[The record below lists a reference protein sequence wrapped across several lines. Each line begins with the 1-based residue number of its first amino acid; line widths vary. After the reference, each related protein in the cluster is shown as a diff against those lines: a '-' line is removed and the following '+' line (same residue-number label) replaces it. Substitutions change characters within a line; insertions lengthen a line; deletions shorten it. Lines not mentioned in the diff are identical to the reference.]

1 MENLAGKVIG
11 VILVFLML
19 GITPLYYTSI
29 IETARDQ
36 ELIMNATQQLIDVV
50 VDTGQLT
57 QAVLDNYYTTL
68 ATANGYYNA
77 TIIHKIKVVNPDPS
91 NPGSTY
97 TSYVVVDNINF
108 YERGDEII
116 VKVDTLGESYYQKI
130 TRSLLGLSVI
140 KEGFTLAGRV
150 R

>member
-1 MENLAGKVIG
+1 MNDIAGKVIG

-19 GITPLYYTSI
+19 GVTPLYFTSI
-29 IETARDQ
+29 IESARDQ
-36 ELIMNATQQLIDVV
+36 ELIMNATQQLIDGV

-57 QAVLDNYYTTL
+57 QETLDSYYTTL

-77 TIIHKIKVVNPDPS
+77 TILHKIKMINPDPS

-97 TSYVVVDNINF
+97 TSYVAVDDIYS

-130 TRSLLGLSVI
+130 TRSLLGLSVL
-140 KEGFTLAGRV
+140 KEGFSLAGRV